1 MQNSE
6 RILIELI
13 RNLESYKQCK
23 DSRRVGFFVQH
34 PECFNRSRQSDK
46 EINLR
51 YYKGFENLLELLG
64 EHFINT
70 ALAQEYSLEILT
82 EFTCAGGIA
91 IQTEDSTIEVI
102 VDLNTLAQ
110 GVCNYNI
117 MVDGEY
123 FNPAPLIAKRMISA
137 FSDENNTIA
146 ESLYDCYILA
156 NRFSFSGKTL
166 EKELGDSLRSA
177 KLISGEKRLEEVYTK
192 WKAMKVDVLLG
203 NAWLFVQSFSQA
215 LSFFNTLLWYYKI
228 GRSAYRW
235 ESRYGSFRDFS
246 TKCCIKDTYSNEH
259 GIYTVKEISVACGS
273 YALAQNSLIS
283 FSTSILCVF
292 TDSTIL
298 KNVTCTGF
306 DYYYR
311 NMEIDYEYEVEQSKE
326 NPLLLIPS
334 KERAIVE
341 CIKWLEYVDEGELIE
356 ALKTYLDMYWDN
368 KIYEV
373 GEHFGISKE
382 TLDYWFEEARN
393 DKEI

>member
-1 MQNSE
+1 MQNAE

-23 DSRRVGFFVQH
+23 DRRRVEFSVRH
-34 PECFNRSRQSDK
+34 PGCFNRSRQSDQ

-64 EHFINT
+64 EHFINS
-70 ALAQEYSLEILT
+70 ALAQEYSLRLLVEY
-82 EFTCAGGIA
+82 TCTGGIT
-91 IQTEDSTIEVI
+91 IQTEDSTIEVT
-102 VDLNTLAQ
+102 VDLNTLVQ

-146 ESLYDCYILA
+146 ESLYDCWILA

-166 EKELGDSLRSA
+166 EKELGDSLQSA
-177 KLISGEKRLEEVYTK
+177 KLISGEKRLEEVYAK

-203 NAWLFVQSFSQA
+203 DAWLFVPSFSQA
-215 LSFFNTLLWYYKI
+215 LSFFNTLLWYYKT

-235 ESRYGSFRDFS
+235 ESRYSSFRDFS
-246 TKCCIKDTYSNEH
+246 IKYNTKDVRSNEY
-259 GIYTVKEISVACGS
+259 GIHTVKEISVACGS
-273 YALAQNSLIS
+273 YALTKNSLLR
-283 FSTSILCVF
+283 FSTGTLCVF

-298 KNVTCTGF
+298 EKVTCTGF

-311 NMEIDYEYEVEQSKE
+311 NMEIDYKYGLRPSKE

-334 KERAIVE
+334 KERAIAE
-341 CIKWLEYVDEGELIE
+341 CIKYLDYMDEGELTE
-356 ALKTYLDMYWDN
+356 ALKEYLDRFWDDR
-368 KIYEV
+368 IYEV
-373 GEHFGISKE
+373 GEHFGVSKE
-382 TLDYWFEEARN
+382 ILDYWFEEAKN
-393 DKEI
+393 DE

>member
-1 MQNSE
+1 MQNLE

-23 DSRRVGFFVQH
+23 DSSRVGFFVRH
-34 PECFNRSRQSDK
+34 PECFNRSRQSAQ
-46 EINLR
+46 EINFR

-64 EHFINT
+64 EHFINS
-70 ALAQEYSLEILT
+70 ALAQEYSLNILVKYT
-82 EFTCAGGIA
+82 YTGGMT
-91 IQTEDSTIEVI
+91 IQTGDNTIEI
-102 VDLNTLAQ
+102 SVDLNTLAQ

-166 EKELGDSLRSA
+166 EKELGDSLRST
-177 KLISGEKRLEEVYTK
+177 KLISGEKRLEEIYTK

-203 NAWLFVQSFSQA
+203 NAWLFVPSFNQA

-246 TKCCIKDTYSNEH
+246 TKCCMKDMCSNEH
-259 GIYTVKEISVACGS
+259 GIHTVKETSVACGS
-273 YALAQNSLIS
+273 YALAKNSLIC
-283 FSTSILCVF
+283 FSPSILCVF
-292 TDSTIL
+292 TDSTTL
-298 KNVTCTGF
+298 ENVTCTGF

-311 NMEIDYEYEVEQSKE
+311 NMAIDYKYELRPSRE
-326 NPLLLIPS
+326 NSLLLIPS

-341 CIKWLEYVDEGELIE
+341 CIKWLEYADEGELIE
-356 ALKTYLDMYWDN
+356 ALKTYLDMFWDN
-368 KIYEV
+368 RIYEV

-382 TLDYWFEEARN
+382 TLDYWFEEAKN
-393 DKEI
+393 DEEI

>member
-23 DSRRVGFFVQH
+23 DHRRVEFSIRH
-34 PECFNRSRQSDK
+34 PECFNRSRQSDQ

-51 YYKGFENLLELLG
+51 YYKGFENLLKLLG
-64 EHFINT
+64 EHFISL
-70 ALAQEYSLEILT
+70 ALAQEYSLKTLVEH
-82 EFTCAGGIA
+82 TCTGGMI
-91 IQTEDSTIEVI
+91 IQTEDSTIEVT

-137 FSDENNTIA
+137 FSGENNTIA

-166 EKELGDSLRSA
+166 EKKLGDSLRSA

-192 WKAMKVDVLLG
+192 WKVMKVDVLLG
-203 NAWLFVQSFSQA
+203 NAWLFVPNFSQA
-215 LSFFNTLLWYYKI
+215 LSFFNTLLWYYKT

-235 ESRYGSFRDFS
+235 ENRYSSFRDFS
-246 TKCCIKDTYSNEH
+246 TKYCIKDTCGNEH
-259 GIYTVKEISVACGS
+259 GVCTVKETSIACGS
-273 YALAQNSLIS
+273 YALAKNSLIC
-283 FSTSILCVF
+283 FSPSILCVF

-298 KNVTCTGF
+298 ENVTCTGF

-311 NMEIDYEYEVEQSKE
+311 NMEIDYQYELRPSKE

-356 ALKTYLDMYWDN
+356 ALKTYLDMFWDN
-368 KIYEV
+368 RIYKV

>member
-1 MQNSE
+1 MQNSD

-23 DSRRVGFFVQH
+23 DRRRVEFSVRH
-34 PECFNRSRQSDK
+34 PGCFNRYRQSNK

-51 YYKGFENLLELLG
+51 YYKGFENLLKLLG
-64 EHFINT
+64 EHFISS
-70 ALAQEYSLEILT
+70 ALAKEYSLKTFVEY
-82 EFTCAGGIA
+82 TCTGGMT
-91 IQTEDSTIEVI
+91 IQTEDNTIEVTA
-102 VDLNTLAQ
+102 DLNILTQ

-203 NAWLFVQSFSQA
+203 NAWLFVPSFNQA
-215 LSFFNTLLWYYKI
+215 LSFFNTLLWYYKT

-235 ESRYGSFRDFS
+235 ENRYGSFRNFS
-246 TKCCIKDTYSNEH
+246 TKCCIKDTCSNEH
-259 GIYTVKEISVACGS
+259 GVCTVKETSIACGS
-273 YALAQNSLIS
+273 YALAQNSLIC
-283 FSTSILCVF
+283 FSPSIFCVF

-298 KNVTCTGF
+298 ENVTCTGF

-311 NMEIDYEYEVEQSKE
+311 NMAIDYKYELRPSRE
-326 NPLLLIPS
+326 NSLLLIPS

-356 ALKTYLDMYWDN
+356 ALKTYLDMFWDN
-368 KIYEV
+368 RIYEV
-373 GEHFGISKE
+373 GEHFGISEE

-393 DKEI
+393 DEEI

>member
-6 RILIELI
+6 MILIELI
-13 RNLESYKQCK
+13 RNLESYKHCK
-23 DSRRVGFFVQH
+23 DRRRVEFSVRH
-34 PECFNRSRQSDK
+34 PECFNRSRQSDQ

-64 EHFINT
+64 EHFINS
-70 ALAQEYSLEILT
+70 ALAQEYSLEILAKYT
-82 EFTCAGGIA
+82 YTGGMT
-91 IQTEDSTIEVI
+91 IQTEDSTIEI
-102 VDLNTLAQ
+102 SVDLNTLAQ

-117 MVDGEY
+117 MVNGEY

-137 FSDENNTIA
+137 FSDENNTIT

-166 EKELGDSLRSA
+166 EKELGDSLRST
-177 KLISGEKRLEEVYTK
+177 KLIAGEKRLEEIYAK

-203 NAWLFVQSFSQA
+203 DAWLFAPSFSQA
-215 LSFFNTLLWYYKI
+215 LSFFNTLLWYYKT

-235 ESRYGSFRDFS
+235 ESRYGSFRDFYTKYS
-246 TKCCIKDTYSNEH
+246 TKDMCSNER
-259 GIYTVKEISVACGS
+259 GIHTVKEISVVCGS
-273 YALAQNSLIS
+273 YALAKNSLLC
-283 FSTSILCVF
+283 FNPDILCVF

-298 KNVTCTGF
+298 EKVTCTGF
-306 DYYYR
+306 DYYYF
-311 NMEIDYEYEVEQSKE
+311 NPDIDYEYEVRPSNE

-341 CIKWLEYVDEGELIE
+341 CIKWLDYVDEGELIE
-356 ALKTYLDMYWDN
+356 ALKEYLDHFWDN
-368 KIYEV
+368 SIYEV
-373 GEHFGISKE
+373 GNHFGISKE

-393 DKEI
+393 DEEV